1 MIKVRKVG
9 EEIFISLFQ
18 INKINTLFSDIL
30 MEQLKAL
37 VEVPGNNIF
46 FDLSQIKFID
56 SSGFE
61 MLKKIH
67 AISESSAS
75 KFVLCNLSFEVK
87 ELFNLMGLNGRLET
101 CSKVLAT
108 ESLSLEVE

>member
-1 MIKVRKVG
+1 MLKVRKVG
-9 EEIFISLFQ
+9 EEIFISIFQ

-61 MLKKIH
+61 MLKKIN
-67 AISESSAS
+67 AISKSSAS
-75 KFVLCNLSFEVK
+75 KFVLCNISSEVK
-87 ELFNLMGLNGRLET
+87 ELFNLMSLNGILET
-101 CSKVLAT
+101 CNKDLAL
-108 ESLSLEVE
+108 ESLVLEVE